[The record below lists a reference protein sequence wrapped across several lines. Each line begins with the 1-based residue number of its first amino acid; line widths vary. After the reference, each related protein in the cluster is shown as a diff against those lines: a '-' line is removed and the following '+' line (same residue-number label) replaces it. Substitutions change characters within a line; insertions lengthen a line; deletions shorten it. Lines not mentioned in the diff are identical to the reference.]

1 MTIFRRVRTWLR
13 ATLHRSRLESEIDVE
28 LRFHLDSCANDLA
41 SQGISREEALRRARL
56 EFGGL
61 EGAKEECRE
70 ARHVTFLEYL
80 LQDLRYAFRMLRKS
94 PSFTVICVLALAL
107 GIGFSATIFS
117 VFYNGFLYPFP
128 YRDQSRL
135 SVIGI
140 TDTQHGSARFREVY
154 HLQRS
159 RRLPQSR
166 QIL

>member
-13 ATLHRSRLESEIDVE
+13 ATLHRSRLESEIDAE
-28 LRFHLDSCANDLA
+28 LRFHLDSYANDLA

-107 GIGFSATIFS
+107 GIG
-117 VFYNGFLYPFP
+117 
-128 YRDQSRL
+128 
-135 SVIGI
+135 
-140 TDTQHGSARFREVY
+140 
-154 HLQRS
+154 
-159 RRLPQSR
+159 
-166 QIL
+166 